1 MIYEAIFP
9 ISTERWLFFTVKFW
23 LAISLLTLSLSIA
36 SQDCRER
43 LQVNFSDGEIL
54 EYELVYNWG
63 LIWAKAGY
71 VTFSVNDTL
80 VNGVRHWNFRGNG
93 TSARHWDWFYKVRA
107 NYESISDLGMHSKK
121 FERTGQEGSHLY
133 NREYILHNDLCQ
145 YSFLDEEGIVRSKT
159 FAIPP
164 CSFDVMT
171 AIYYCRSIP
180 YNEFEIDEIVPLN
193 LVLDGALNTSHV
205 RYIGKE
211 RWTDPNTDIEHN
223 CIKFKPMLIDG
234 TVFREGASM
243 TVWVT
248 DDKKRVPIYV
258 ETELVVGKA
267 KVFLINYQSGE

>member
-1 MIYEAIFP
+1 MA
-9 ISTERWLFFTVKFW
+9 FFTVKFW

-43 LQVNFSDGEIL
+43 LQVNFSNGEIL

-71 VTFSVNDTL
+71 VTFSVKDTL
-80 VNGVRHWNFRGNG
+80 VNGVHHWNFRGNG

-107 NYESISDLGMHSKK
+107 NYESISDLRMHSKK

-133 NREYILHNDLCQ
+133 NREYIFHNDLCQ
-145 YSFLDEEGIVRSKT
+145 YSFLNEEGIVRSKT

-180 YNEFEIDEIVPLN
+180 YNEFEIDEMVPLN

-211 RWTDPNTDIEHN
+211 RWTDPNTDIEYN
-223 CIKFKPMLIDG
+223 CIKFKPLLIDG
-234 TVFREGASM
+234 TVFKEGESM

-248 DDKKRVPIYV
+248 DDKKRVPVYV

-267 KVFLINYQSGE
+267 KVFLINYPSGK